1 MHNIPYETHN
11 FQYYT
16 ALHYMHSCICTYTYR
31 KEMGNGKTVGC
42 KITRKPQNLFQKML
56 FPFPLSTT
64 RSVYSCSCYKDLML
78 PVRSISAQ
86 RHDICKHTHTH
97 AHMHRQQERACLV
110 YQANFTTNV
119 SCTLT
124 FTGTYTHM
132 HVRIHVS
139 TITCTILQWYA
150 KNLKQYVGEADSRN
164 RQNALQQ
171 AD

>member
-11 FQYYT
+11 FQYYTIT

-97 AHMHRQQERACLV
+97 
-110 YQANFTTNV
+110 T
-119 SCTLT
+119 CTHAQTARESVFSVPGKFYNKCVLYT
-124 FTGTYTHM
+124 YIYRYIYTHARMYTCIYYYM
-132 HVRIHVS
+132 HYTVVV
-139 TITCTILQWYA
+139 C
-150 KNLKQYVGEADSRN
+150 
-164 RQNALQQ
+164 
-171 AD
+171 